1 MRSNLIISVAT
12 TGSITTRENH
22 PDLPLHPKEIAQAVY
37 ECYQAGAAVAHVHV
51 RDDAGKPSMAMD
63 KFAETVGLIREK
75 CPIII
80 NMTSS
85 GGRGLVLT
93 DEDRIDP
100 IVALKP
106 EMCSMDCG
114 SVNFGDRIFENH
126 PFFLE
131 KLATRARE
139 AGVKP
144 EIECFDVSMIENG
157 KRMFAQG
164 LLDGPLHFQFVM
176 GVRGGIPATIEN
188 LLFMRSKLPADATW
202 SVIGVGKGHLPLMV
216 AAMMEGG
223 HVRVGFEDNVFY
235 KKGVLAKTN
244 AQFVERA
251 VRLAE
256 EFDRSVASVEEARQM
271 LSLPSR

>member
-1 MRSNLIISVAT
+1 MSNKLIITVAT

-22 PDLPLHPKEIAQAVY
+22 PDLPLHPKEIAQSVY
-37 ECYQAGAAVAHVHV
+37 ECYQAGAAMAHVHV

-106 EMCSMDCG
+106 EMCSLDCG

-126 PFFLE
+126 PHFLQ

-157 KRMFAQG
+157 KRMFKEG
-164 LLDGPLHFQFVM
+164 FLDGPMHFQFVM
-176 GVRGGIPATIEN
+176 GVRGGMPATIEN
-188 LLFMRSKLPADATW
+188 LMFMKSKLPSDATW
-202 SVIGVGKGHLPLMV
+202 SVIGVGSGHMPLMV
-216 AAMMEGG
+216 TAMMEGG
-223 HVRVGFEDNVFY
+223 HVRVGMEDNVFY
-235 KKGVLAKTN
+235 KKGVLAKSN
-244 AQFVERA
+244 AQFVERT
-251 VRLAE
+251 VRLAA
-256 EFDRSVASVEEARQM
+256 EFDRPVATVDEARKM
-271 LSLPSR
+271 LGVRAR